1 MNRNAS
7 KKAGRPAQP
16 AQGPRGQQQQ
26 LPQGQP
32 VPRGQQPQVRAGQPP
47 AARVAQPPA
56 PRMGQQPP
64 SVRAPQPPP
73 ARPPQS
79 RPASSSPAMASAGKR
94 PVEVMYPDK
103 LSSIVETKNEL
114 QRRYDQLIKEKTL
127 MEAQFNKERKTLRQ
141 EKLQMEENYKV
152 LEELVSEGNPEL
164 TNKLEEAE
172 KKNLVLE
179 QRCKSKEE
187 AIQTLTAQL
196 KSKDSND
203 SSLKNENSR
212 AQQTIKEQGFKLEQ
226 LAGIVK
232 MLEGKLEGAK
242 DGTKFKEMF
251 EDSEKKKKDIE
262 EKLKVAL
269 ADNKPKQ
276 QYVKMQ
282 EKINQLKDQAKQKL
296 LEKEKE
302 VRSLRETVK
311 VKEKEFTSL
320 EQRLQNINKEFDS
333 SQKLYN
339 DETVR
344 LKSYISNIEKENN
357 DLKSSVSSINIQ
369 QSKEWEVKM
378 GEVENKHFQQ
388 VNNLQEEKR
397 KLEKSKIEELSKLE
411 DEWVQKMAEHNSSF
425 EKIKIKLKVSEKM
438 SKESVDAKENLQSEV
453 ARLHKAVEEKAKEIE
468 VADKKAQEMEEELS
482 AKAQEKEELMSRCLD
497 AEKRLTETSD
507 QIYQLDSNNSYR
519 TKLEYEVNFLK
530 EKLRRIENGVEVPVS
545 APVYQPEPV
554 LDENEMFLRFLDV
567 DTSEIIRDLQTKLAE
582 KESKVEELSK
592 VVTEK
597 DMEILVMD
605 ADMITKDDAWSAIQ
619 ELLGSVETAG
629 VSHSLHRAKVDG
641 LTRQLEVKES
651 EVLWVKSEAEEKV
664 EKLTA
669 GYEEENSS
677 LRAEVKQIKRD
688 FSLINQRSGRVE
700 LQELE
705 KTLEEKEKAI
715 KEAEKAMTEK
725 DRAWDENE
733 DHYTREIE
741 ILKQKNK
748 KISEELDSFKVK
760 DLTSAE
766 EAQKLK
772 DELFRVKR
780 ENEKLMA
787 EASTADQGLYASF
800 QDLEDQLKS
809 KDFELEK
816 EREQLSV
823 LNESLEIEKVEA
835 ENTRKEKENLEKEN
849 SELQGELLAFKEKEN
864 DEKVSKKNKLE
875 VETLKS
881 ELERT
886 KLKLKEAQEASIKVH
901 EDLFI
906 EHKVIVE
913 TVKSWSAKKRKRLFE
928 DVHENTKKLRGEEAE
943 DVSNVP
949 VAESLGAEVQTTGPH
964 QDSDGQPSVQPSV
977 DGQDQVEKS
986 DETSSH
992 CSVEEEANVGP
1003 VEAGNDTGEE
1013 TAEDK
1018 GDMNLLDDTI
1028 ENSFNDPKDNIAT
1041 AVVENQPDD
1050 TGDMDIN
1057 DFNIEKLEL
1066 MVDQASESSS
1076 KMMAAGTGVGELN
1089 LDDAEFIVD
1098 QGEGST
1104 PGMTSLPSE
1113 ETDQESE
1120 KAPTIVLQSN
1130 WVM

>member
-1 MNRNAS
+1 
-7 KKAGRPAQP
+7 
-16 AQGPRGQQQQ
+16 
-26 LPQGQP
+26 
-32 VPRGQQPQVRAGQPP
+32 
-47 AARVAQPPA
+47 
-56 PRMGQQPP
+56 
-64 SVRAPQPPP
+64 
-73 ARPPQS
+73 
-79 RPASSSPAMASAGKR
+79 MASAGKR

-114 QRRYDQLIKEKTL
+114 QRRYDQLIKDKTL

-164 TNKLEEAE
+164 TSKLEEAE
-172 KKNLVLE
+172 KNNLVLE

-196 KSKDSND
+196 KSKDSID

-311 VKEKEFTSL
+311 VKDKEFSSL

-333 SQKLYN
+333 SQTLYN
-339 DETVR
+339 NETVR
-344 LKSYISNIEKENN
+344 LKSHISNLEKENN
-357 DLKSSVSSINIQ
+357 DLKSSVSSIKANVQ
-369 QSKEWEVKM
+369 ESKEWEVKM
-378 GEVENKHFQQ
+378 GELENKQFQE
-388 VNNLQEEKR
+388 VNKLQEKIQ
-397 KLEKSKIEELSKLE
+397 KLERSNVEELSKLD

-453 ARLHKAVEEKAKEIE
+453 ARLNKALEEKTKETE
-468 VADKKAQEMEEELS
+468 VADKKVQEMEEELS
-482 AKAQEKEELMSRCLD
+482 AKTQEKEELMSRCLD

-554 LDENEMFLRFLDV
+554 IDENEMFLRFLDA

-688 FSLINQRSGRVE
+688 FSLMNQRSGRVE

-741 ILKQKNK
+741 VLKQKNK
-748 KISEELDSFKVK
+748 KISEELDNFKVK

-772 DELFRVKR
+772 DEF
-780 ENEKLMA
+780 
-787 EASTADQGLYASF
+787 SC
-800 QDLEDQLKS
+800 
-809 KDFELEK
+809 
-816 EREQLSV
+816 
-823 LNESLEIEKVEA
+823 
-835 ENTRKEKENLEKEN
+835 
-849 SELQGELLAFKEKEN
+849 
-864 DEKVSKKNKLE
+864 
-875 VETLKS
+875 
-881 ELERT
+881 
-886 KLKLKEAQEASIKVH
+886 QEGK
-901 EDLFI
+901 
-906 EHKVIVE
+906 
-913 TVKSWSAKKRKRLFE
+913 
-928 DVHENTKKLRGEEAE
+928 
-943 DVSNVP
+943 
-949 VAESLGAEVQTTGPH
+949 
-964 QDSDGQPSVQPSV
+964 
-977 DGQDQVEKS
+977 
-986 DETSSH
+986 
-992 CSVEEEANVGP
+992 
-1003 VEAGNDTGEE
+1003 
-1013 TAEDK
+1013 
-1018 GDMNLLDDTI
+1018 
-1028 ENSFNDPKDNIAT
+1028 
-1041 AVVENQPDD
+1041 
-1050 TGDMDIN
+1050 
-1057 DFNIEKLEL
+1057 
-1066 MVDQASESSS
+1066 
-1076 KMMAAGTGVGELN
+1076 
-1089 LDDAEFIVD
+1089 
-1098 QGEGST
+1098 
-1104 PGMTSLPSE
+1104 
-1113 ETDQESE
+1113 
-1120 KAPTIVLQSN
+1120 
-1130 WVM
+1130 